1 MATLMRQTLH
11 ANTPTLEVV
20 DGRRLL
26 VRTVN
31 YCRTQIDDA
40 AEVRVDRQLHD
51 AGGRA
56 VKQWDPRLWAL
67 AESDAE
73 TPANQSTV
81 RSLSGQDLAS
91 SNVDAGWRVNLVN
104 DSGQTICRWDGRKN
118 QSRFEYDLLLRP
130 VAVFEQVHGESE
142 RCVERLRYA
151 GTEASASN
159 LCGQLM
165 RHDDPAGSMHI
176 HEASLQGAVL
186 RQSQHFLALA
196 SAPDWPKSVAQ
207 CDALL
212 EPVGGAV
219 TLQHYNALNDLLS
232 LTDARGHCRRSA
244 YDVAGQLHRSSLQM
258 AGQAEAVLLSTIS
271 YNTSGQI
278 EREVAGDAAIT
289 TARYSPIDGRLEQLL
304 ALKLDGTRLQD
315 LTYTND
321 PVGNILSI
329 EDGVQAVR
337 YFNNQRI
344 DSVSTYR
351 YDSLSQLIEASGREA
366 AASSPDQFANYT
378 QRYNYDAG
386 GNLVRLQ
393 HVGAHSHTREMQIA
407 AFSNRGVV
415 KNQGEPDAAF
425 DANGNLQQL
434 QPGQALAWDLRNQLR
449 QVTPVERTEAANDTE
464 RYAYDSAGQRV
475 RKTRFTQAR
484 NRTHQAEVRYLPGLE
499 LRTNTATGEVLHV
512 ISISAGR
519 SGVRVLHWE
528 SEPPAEM
535 TNDRLS
541 YSLSDHLGSSS
552 LELDGA
558 GRLISQEGYYPDG
571 ATAWWASRSEVE
583 TSYKTVRYS
592 GKELDA
598 TGLYYYGFRYY
609 APWLSRWINPDPAGV
624 VDGLNLFRMVRN
636 NPLRYRD
643 GDGRL
648 PEEIEYD
655 YSENA
660 PSAMIPGYRQD
671 SQAFRRWDVDK
682 RTAKV
687 RQKDVSSSFFHD
699 VSPGT
704 NKIRSTYTHQ
714 SISGRCRFENEYSP
728 GRWRMKENFRAPG
741 YGPNAT
747 DVTWHQ
753 YEQVAKQNNFY
764 GVLPKVI
771 VRWNVVN
778 KEALRA
784 TEKPEGIL
792 ERFLNSEGN
801 GRSTQ
806 RIMNAFGLQATK
818 VERKEIYDLQ
828 SGSDIQII
836 AVHVEPIPMDGLLA
850 HEALR
855 KEVERDL
862 RRASRNPISRA
873 AHAVWRTAKQA
884 VLPANTNTG
893 HR

>member
-1 MATLMRQTLH
+1 MATLMKQTLNS
-11 ANTPTLEVV
+11 NTPILAVV
-20 DGRRLL
+20 DARRLL
-26 VRTVN
+26 VRMVN

-40 AEVRVDRQLHD
+40 AEMRVDCQLHD

-165 RHDDPAGSMHI
+165 RHDDPAGSLHI

-196 SAPDWPKSVAQ
+196 TAPDWPKSVAQ

-212 EPVGGAV
+212 EPGGGAV

-244 YDVAGQLHRSSLQM
+244 YDVAGQLHRSSLQL
-258 AGQAEAVLLSTIS
+258 AGHAEAVLLSTIS

-304 ALKLDGTRLQD
+304 ALKPDGTRLQD
-315 LTYTND
+315 LTYTSD

-337 YFNNQRI
+337 FFNNQRI

-351 YDSLSQLIEASGREA
+351 YDSLSRLIEATGRET

-415 KNQGEPDAAF
+415 KNQGDPDAAF
-425 DANGNLQQL
+425 DANGNLQEL

-449 QVTPVERTEAANDTE
+449 QVTPVERTEVANDTE

-552 LELDGA
+552 LELDAA

-648 PEEIEYD
+648 PEE
-655 YSENA
+655 YSEYA
-660 PSAMIPGYRQD
+660 PSAMVSGYHLNPKT
-671 SQAFRRWDVDK
+671 FRRRDVTEQ
-682 RTAKV
+682 TAAV
-687 RQKDVSSSFFHD
+687 REKAVEDGFSHNIPYDAHRIVTD
-699 VSPGT
+699 EA
-704 NKIRSTYTHQ
+704 IRSIPY
-714 SISGRCRFENEYSP
+714 GYFENEYLP
-728 GRWRMKENFRAPG
+728 GRWRMLENFRSAG
-741 YGPNAT
+741 NGPNAT
-747 DVTWHQ
+747 DVTWYQ
-753 YEQVAKQNNFY
+753 YKQVSKLNNFY
-764 GVLPKVI
+764 GVMPKVI
-771 VRWNVVN
+771 LRWNVIN
-778 KEALRA
+778 EDALRA
-784 TEKPEGIL
+784 TEKPEGIR
-792 ERFLNSEGN
+792 ERFLASKGN

-806 RIMNAFGLQATK
+806 RIMDAFGLQATR
-818 VERKEIYDLQ
+818 VERVNIELPD
-828 SGSDIQII
+828 SMNDRVII
-836 AVHVEPIPMDGLLA
+836 AVHVEPKPEYRDLA
-850 HEALR
+850 FEALHAKVE
-855 KEVERDL
+855 KEL

-873 AHAVWRTAKQA
+873 AHAVWRTAKRA
-884 VLPANTNTG
+884 VLPAHSNTG
-893 HR
+893 HG

>member
-20 DGRRLL
+20 DGQRLW

-104 DSGQTICRWDGRKN
+104 DSGQTICRWDGRNN

-165 RHDDPAGSMHI
+165 RHDDPAGSLHI

-212 EPVGGAV
+212 EPGGGAV

-244 YDVAGQLHRSSLQM
+244 YDVAGQLHRSSLQL

-289 TARYSPIDGRLEQLL
+289 TARYSPINGRLEQLL
-304 ALKLDGTRLQD
+304 ALKPDGTRLQD

-449 QVTPVERTEAANDTE
+449 QVTPVKRTEAANDTE

-583 TSYKTVRYS
+583 ASYKTVRYS
-592 GKELDA
+592 GKERDA
-598 TGLYYYGFRYY
+598 TGLYYFGFRYY
-609 APWLSRWINPDPAGV
+609 APWLNRWINPDPAGV

-648 PEEIEYD
+648 PEE
-655 YSENA
+655 YSEYA
-660 PSAMIPGYRQD
+660 PSAMVSGYHLNPKT
-671 SQAFRRWDVDK
+671 FRRRNVTEQ
-682 RTAKV
+682 TAAV
-687 RQKDVSSSFFHD
+687 REKAVEDGFSHNIPYDAHRIVTD
-699 VSPGT
+699 EA
-704 NKIRSTYTHQ
+704 IRSIPY
-714 SISGRCRFENEYSP
+714 GYFENEYLP
-728 GRWRMKENFRAPG
+728 GRWRMLENFRSAG
-741 YGPNAT
+741 NGPNAT
-747 DVTWHQ
+747 DVTWYQ
-753 YEQVAKQNNFY
+753 YKQVSKLNNFY
-764 GVLPKVI
+764 GVMPKVI
-771 VRWNVVN
+771 LRWNVIN
-778 KEALRA
+778 EDALRA
-784 TEKPEGIL
+784 TEKPEGIR
-792 ERFLNSEGN
+792 ERFLASKGN

-806 RIMNAFGLQATK
+806 RIMDAFGLQATR
-818 VERKEIYDLQ
+818 VERVNIELPEPMNDRVL
-828 SGSDIQII
+828 I
-836 AVHVEPIPMDGLLA
+836 AVHVEPKPEYRDLA
-850 HEALR
+850 YEALHAKVE
-855 KEVERDL
+855 KEL

-873 AHAVWRTAKQA
+873 AHAVWRTAKRA
-884 VLPANTNTG
+884 VLPAHTNIG

>member
-20 DGRRLL
+20 DARRLL

-40 AEVRVDRQLHD
+40 AEMRVDRQLHD

-67 AESDAE
+67 AESDAA

-81 RSLSGQDLAS
+81 CSLSGQDLAS

-165 RHDDPAGSMHI
+165 RHDDPAGSLHI

-212 EPVGGAV
+212 EPGGGAV

-244 YDVAGQLHRSSLQM
+244 YDVAGQLHRSSLQL

-304 ALKLDGTRLQD
+304 ALKPDGTRLQD

-425 DANGNLQQL
+425 DANGNVQQL

-464 RYAYDSAGQRV
+464 RYTYDSAGQRV

-535 TNDRLS
+535 TKDRLS

-552 LELDGA
+552 LELDEA

-598 TGLYYYGFRYY
+598 TRLYYYGFRYY

-648 PEEIEYD
+648 PEECV
-655 YSENA
+655 ENSPRA
-660 PSAMIPGYRQD
+660 LIPGYRQNP
-671 SQAFRRWDVDK
+671 QTFKRRDVDEQ
-682 RTAKV
+682 TAVARKNIV
-687 RQKDVSSSFFHD
+687 ESGYTHEIE
-699 VSPGT
+699 PGT
-704 NKIRSTYTHQ
+704 QKILTVKATRSVPWAH
-714 SISGRCRFENEYSP
+714 IKNEYLP
-728 GRWRMKENFRAPG
+728 GRWRMLEIYRDPVGAP
-741 YGPNAT
+741 YAV
-747 DVTWHQ
+747 DLVWHQ
-753 YEQVAKQNNFY
+753 YEQVSKHNGFY

-771 VRWNVVN
+771 VHWDVYNE
-778 KEALRA
+778 EAIRA
-784 TEKPEGIL
+784 TEGKYSVR
-792 ERFLNSEGN
+792 ERFLTSKGN
-801 GRSTQ
+801 GRATQ
-806 RIMNAFGLQATK
+806 RIMDAFGLQATK
-818 VERKEIYDLQ
+818 VVRTNVKTP
-828 SGSDIQII
+828 GSKDDEGTVVIS
-836 AVHVEPIPMDGLLA
+836 VHVEPKPEYRDLSY
-850 HEALR
+850 EALYEKTDR
-855 KEVERDL
+855 AL
-862 RRASRNPISRA
+862 RQASRHPVSRA
-873 AHAVWRTAKQA
+873 ARSVWRTVKRA
-884 VLPANTNTG
+884 VLPARSSTG
-893 HR
+893 

>member
-20 DGRRLL
+20 DGQRLW

-165 RHDDPAGSMHI
+165 RHDDPAGSLHI

-212 EPVGGAV
+212 EPGGGAV

-244 YDVAGQLHRSSLQM
+244 YDVAGQLHRSSLQL

-289 TARYSPIDGRLEQLL
+289 TARYSPINGRLEQLL
-304 ALKLDGTRLQD
+304 ALKPDGTRLQD

-321 PVGNILSI
+321 PMGNILSI

-415 KNQGEPDAAF
+415 KNQGDPDAAF
-425 DANGNLQQL
+425 DANGNVQQL

-449 QVTPVERTEAANDTE
+449 QVTPVDRTEAANDTE

-583 TSYKTVRYS
+583 ASYKTVRYS
-592 GKELDA
+592 GKERDA
-598 TGLYYYGFRYY
+598 TGLYYFGFRYY
-609 APWLSRWINPDPAGV
+609 APWLNRWINPDPAGV

-648 PEEIEYD
+648 PEE
-655 YSENA
+655 YSEYA
-660 PSAMIPGYRQD
+660 PSAMVSGYHLNPKT
-671 SQAFRRWDVDK
+671 FRRRDVTEQ
-682 RTAKV
+682 TAAV
-687 RQKDVSSSFFHD
+687 REKAVEDGFSHNIPYDAHRIVTD
-699 VSPGT
+699 EA
-704 NKIRSTYTHQ
+704 IRSIPY
-714 SISGRCRFENEYSP
+714 GYFENEYLP
-728 GRWRMKENFRAPG
+728 GRWRMLENFRSAG
-741 YGPNAT
+741 NGPNAT
-747 DVTWHQ
+747 DVTWYQ
-753 YEQVAKQNNFY
+753 YKQVSKLNNFY
-764 GVLPKVI
+764 GVMPKVI
-771 VRWNVVN
+771 LRWNVIN
-778 KEALRA
+778 EDALRA
-784 TEKPEGIL
+784 TEKPEGIR
-792 ERFLNSEGN
+792 ERFLASKGN

-806 RIMNAFGLQATK
+806 RIMDAFGLQATR
-818 VERKEIYDLQ
+818 VERVNIELPEPMNDRVL
-828 SGSDIQII
+828 I
-836 AVHVEPIPMDGLLA
+836 AVHVEPKPEYRDLA
-850 HEALR
+850 YEALHAKVE
-855 KEVERDL
+855 KEL

-873 AHAVWRTAKQA
+873 AHAVWRTAKRA
-884 VLPANTNTG
+884 VLPAHTNIG

>member
-91 SNVDAGWRVNLVN
+91 SNVDAGWRFNLVN

-583 TSYKTVRYS
+583 ASYKTVRYS
-592 GKELDA
+592 GKERDA
-598 TGLYYYGFRYY
+598 TGLYYFGFRYY
-609 APWLSRWINPDPAGV
+609 APWLNRWINPDPAGV

-648 PEEIEYD
+648 PEE
-655 YSENA
+655 YSEYA
-660 PSAMIPGYRQD
+660 PSAMVPGYHLNPKT
-671 SQAFRRWDVDK
+671 FRRRDVNEQ
-682 RTAKV
+682 TAAV
-687 RQKDVSSSFFHD
+687 REKAVEDGFNNYSPDNAHIFVTEDGNRPKPHD
-699 VSPGT
+699 
-704 NKIRSTYTHQ
+704 Y
-714 SISGRCRFENEYSP
+714 FDNEYSP
-728 GRWRMKENFRAPG
+728 GHWRMLANFRSAG
-741 YGPNAT
+741 NELSAT
-747 DVTWHQ
+747 DVTWYQ
-753 YEQVAKQNNFY
+753 YKQVSKLNNFY
-764 GVLPKVI
+764 GVMPKVI
-771 VRWNVVN
+771 LRWNVIN
-778 KEALRA
+778 EDALLA
-784 TEKPEGIL
+784 TEKPEGIR
-792 ERFLNSEGN
+792 ERFLASKGN

-806 RIMNAFGLQATK
+806 RILDAFGLQATR
-818 VERKEIYDLQ
+818 VERVNIELSEPKK
-828 SGSDIQII
+828 DIVII
-836 AVHVEPIPMDGLLA
+836 AVHVEPKPEYRDWA
-850 HEALR
+850 YEALQANAE
-855 KEVERDL
+855 KEE
-862 RRASRNPISRA
+862 RRASRNPTSRA
-873 AHAVWRTAKQA
+873 AHAVWRTAKRA
-884 VLPANTNTG
+884 VFDVGGLFL
-893 HR
+893 

>member
-1 MATLMRQTLH
+1 MATLMKQTLNS
-11 ANTPTLEVV
+11 NTPILAVV
-20 DGRRLL
+20 DARRLL

-40 AEVRVDRQLHD
+40 AEMRVDRQLHD

-67 AESDAE
+67 AESDAD

-81 RSLSGQDLAS
+81 YSLSGQGLTS

-130 VAVFEQVHGESE
+130 VAVFEQVHGESV

-165 RHDDPAGSMHI
+165 RHDDPAGSLHI

-196 SAPDWPKSVAQ
+196 SAPDWPKSEAQ

-212 EPVGGAV
+212 EPGGGAV

-244 YDVAGQLHRSSLQM
+244 YDVAGQLHRSSLQL

-271 YNTSGQI
+271 YNNSGQI

-304 ALKLDGTRLQD
+304 ALKPDGTRLQD
-315 LTYTND
+315 LTYTSD

-351 YDSLSQLIEASGREA
+351 YDSLSRLIEATGREA

-415 KNQGEPDAAF
+415 KNQGGPDTAF
-425 DANGNLQQL
+425 DANGNVQQL

-464 RYAYDSAGQRV
+464 RYAYDNAGQRV

-552 LELDGA
+552 LELDAA

-592 GKELDA
+592 GKERDA
-598 TGLYYYGFRYY
+598 TGLYYFGFRYY
-609 APWLSRWINPDPAGV
+609 APWLNRWINPDPAGV

-648 PEEIEYD
+648 PEE
-655 YSENA
+655 YSEYA
-660 PSAMIPGYRQD
+660 PSAMVSGYD
-671 SQAFRRWDVDK
+671 LNPKALRRRDVNEQ
-682 RTAKV
+682 TAAV
-687 RQKDVSSSFFHD
+687 REKEVEDGFYNYSLDNAHRIVTEDGNRPKPHD
-699 VSPGT
+699 
-704 NKIRSTYTHQ
+704 Y
-714 SISGRCRFENEYSP
+714 FDNEYSP
-728 GRWRMKENFRAPG
+728 GRWRMLANFRSAG
-741 YGPNAT
+741 NELSAT
-747 DVTWHQ
+747 DVTWYQ
-753 YEQVAKQNNFY
+753 YKQVSKLNNFY
-764 GVLPKVI
+764 GVMPKVI
-771 VRWNVVN
+771 LRWNVIN
-778 KEALRA
+778 EDALLA
-784 TEKPEGIL
+784 TEKPEGIR
-792 ERFLNSEGN
+792 ERFLASKGN

-806 RIMNAFGLQATK
+806 RILDAFGLQATR
-818 VERKEIYDLQ
+818 VERVNIELPEPKKDRV
-828 SGSDIQII
+828 II
-836 AVHVEPIPMDGLLA
+836 AVHVEPTHEYRYLA
-850 HEALR
+850 YALQANAE
-855 KEVERDL
+855 KEQ
-862 RRASRNPISRA
+862 RRASRNPTSRA
-873 AHAVWRTAKQA
+873 AHAVWRTAKRA
-884 VLPANTNTG
+884 VFDVGGLFL
-893 HR
+893 

>member
-1 MATLMRQTLH
+1 MATLMKQTLNS
-11 ANTPTLEVV
+11 NTPILAVV
-20 DGRRLL
+20 DARRLL
-26 VRTVN
+26 VRMVN

-165 RHDDPAGSMHI
+165 RHDDPAGSLHI

-212 EPVGGAV
+212 EPGGGAV

-244 YDVAGQLHRSSLQM
+244 YDVAGQLHRSSLQL

-304 ALKLDGTRLQD
+304 ALKPDGTRLQD
-315 LTYTND
+315 LTYTSD

-344 DSVSTYR
+344 ASVSTYR
-351 YDSLSQLIEASGREA
+351 YDSLSRLIEVTGREA

-378 QRYNYDAG
+378 QSYNYDAG

-407 AFSNRGVV
+407 AISNRGVV
-415 KNQGEPDAAF
+415 KNQGDPDTAF
-425 DANGNLQQL
+425 DANGNVQQL

-512 ISISAGR
+512 INVTVGR

-583 TSYKTVRYS
+583 ASYKTVRYS
-592 GKELDA
+592 GKERDA
-598 TGLYYYGFRYY
+598 TGLYYFGFRYY
-609 APWLSRWINPDPAGV
+609 APWLNRWINPDPAGV

-648 PEEIEYD
+648 PEE
-655 YSENA
+655 YSEYP
-660 PSAMIPGYRQD
+660 PSAMVSGYHLNPKT
-671 SQAFRRWDVDK
+671 FRRRDVTEQ
-682 RTAKV
+682 TAAV
-687 RQKDVSSSFFHD
+687 REKAVEDGFSHNIPYDAHRIVTD
-699 VSPGT
+699 EA
-704 NKIRSTYTHQ
+704 IRSIPY
-714 SISGRCRFENEYSP
+714 GYFENEYLP
-728 GRWRMKENFRAPG
+728 GRWRMLENFRSAG
-741 YGPNAT
+741 NGPNAT
-747 DVTWHQ
+747 DVTWYQ
-753 YEQVAKQNNFY
+753 YKQVSKLNNFY
-764 GVLPKVI
+764 GVMPKVI
-771 VRWNVVN
+771 LRWNVIN
-778 KEALRA
+778 EDALRA
-784 TEKPEGIL
+784 TEKPEGIR
-792 ERFLNSEGN
+792 ERFLASKGN

-806 RIMNAFGLQATK
+806 RIMDAFGLQATR
-818 VERKEIYDLQ
+818 VERVNIELPEPMNDRVL
-828 SGSDIQII
+828 I
-836 AVHVEPIPMDGLLA
+836 AVHVEPKPEYRDLA
-850 HEALR
+850 YEALHAKVE
-855 KEVERDL
+855 KEL

-873 AHAVWRTAKQA
+873 AHAVWRTAKRA
-884 VLPANTNTG
+884 VLPAHTNIG